1 MTNVAATLLQ
11 EAMRIK
17 SSFDN
22 IDRGQYEVLGALT
35 NYPLLSKLPDLILLG
50 DDESERICNE
60 YGIIGFLSRTDLITE
75 FTERTAD
82 NHRHACRTIH
92 NGINYRGE
100 RLTGVV
106 MGVTEAGK
114 YIIHFFEE
122 EFPPFNISP
131 TAVLGLNVAVGPGVI
146 IGDKTRINSG
156 TIIGPGVKIGNS
168 VTIGANVR
176 LGKGLKVG
184 DNVDIDDSDL
194 NCRGYIQDY
203 SSVNNTEISD
213 GICYIGTRCRLGQEG
228 NFHMNDRNDRRTFV
242 QSGLSM
248 RDGSTIMGGCRVG
261 YEVSIGAKVTVSPF
275 TVLGNEVHITEGNY
289 YLPRGTYEQHKFV
302 IWVRPELDW
311 SFSSFVN
318 GNTHFPAKDDIP
330 KITPNNRMS
339 RNEYLP
345 DRVDGFRTASFIGLW
360 NEEKKDVDF
369 IHTGAVSY
377 HGWESGEER
386 NAHIESYRGLF
397 ASHRIID
404 VEHLDEPHASLFGP
418 IAPVIRQF
426 LIGMNRPL
434 TPESPAIYSP
444 GYFAV
449 PEDLRLEGR
458 RHQFDGFS
466 TDDIEDQAPP
476 VKRKT
481 KAKIKS

>member
-1 MTNVAATLLQ
+1 MLKMADTLIQ
-11 EAMRIK
+11 QAMRIK
-17 SSFDN
+17 TSYDN
-22 IDRGQYEVLGALT
+22 IDRGQYEVLGNTT

-75 FTERTAD
+75 FTERTPD

-131 TAVLGLNVAVGPGVI
+131 SAVLGLNVTIGPGVI
-146 IGDKTRINSG
+146 IGDKARISSG
-156 TIIGPGVKIGNS
+156 TVIGPGVKIGNN
-168 VTIGANVR
+168 VTIGASVR

-184 DNVDIDDSDL
+184 DGVEITDSDL

-203 SSVNNTEISD
+203 SCIHNTEISD
-213 GICYIGTRCRLGQEG
+213 GVCYIGSHCRIGQEG
-228 NFHMNDRNDRRTFV
+228 NPFMNDRNDRRTFI
-242 QSGLSM
+242 QSGLSL
-248 RDGSTIMGGCRVG
+248 RDGASIMGGCRVG
-261 YEVSIGAKVTVSPF
+261 YEVSIGAKVQVTPF

-302 IWVRPELDW
+302 IWVRPETDW
-311 SFSSFVN
+311 TFSSFMN
-318 GNTHFPAKDDIP
+318 GNTHFPTMENVP
-330 KITPNNRMS
+330 PLSVNGRVS

-345 DRVDGFRTASFIGLW
+345 EEIDGFRTASFIGLW

-369 IHTGAVSY
+369 IHTGAVAY
-377 HGWESGEER
+377 NGWENGTDRTSPV
-386 NAHIESYRGLF
+386 ESYRGMF
-397 ASHRIID
+397 ATHRIVD
-404 VEHLDEPHASLFGP
+404 VDHLPEPISSLFGG

-426 LIGMNRPL
+426 LIGMNRPF
-434 TPESPAIYSP
+434 TAESPAIYSP
-444 GYFAV
+444 GYFAI
-449 PEDLRLEGR
+449 PESLRLEKR
-458 RHQFDGFS
+458 NRCMEFCA
-466 TDDIEDQAPP
+466 DDIIDQAPP